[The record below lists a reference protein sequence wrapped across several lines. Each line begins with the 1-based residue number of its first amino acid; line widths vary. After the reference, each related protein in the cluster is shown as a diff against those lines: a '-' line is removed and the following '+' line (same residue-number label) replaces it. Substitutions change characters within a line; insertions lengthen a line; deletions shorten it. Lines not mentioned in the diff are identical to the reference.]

1 MKILLIDA
9 THSFLDFALRCE
21 ADGHTVKVFMGPNKD
36 GTRSCVGDG
45 LLHKVDH
52 WESHMNWAELVL
64 TSDNCK
70 YIKALDGFRAR
81 GYPIL
86 GPTQETAEW
95 ELDRECGQR
104 VLQSAGIATIPSL
117 TFSSYDEAAAL
128 VKRTRKRYVS
138 KPSGDADRALS
149 YVSKGPHDM
158 CFMLDYWKRQGK
170 IKKMPFLLQE
180 FVPGVEMAV
189 GGWFGRSGFLPY
201 FLENFEFKKLMND
214 DVGCNTGEMGTAL
227 RYVMQEN
234 SKLGQEMLCPLEGE
248 LYRQGYTGY
257 IDISVIIDEQGC
269 PWPLEFTTRP
279 GWPLFQIQQ
288 RLHPEPV
295 TWMCDLVHGSDSF
308 LPLLSVAVG
317 VVVAIPD
324 FPYTTLTKKEVS
336 GFPVWGLEG
345 KVCDSVHPAEMM
357 LGKACCFEG
366 GKIVDR
372 PMLVTAG
379 DYVLIASGV
388 ADCVSDAAC
397 NAYKIVDTVE
407 LPNSPMYRTDIG
419 CRLEKQLPLLQRH
432 GYAECWE
439 Y

>member
-1 MKILLIDA
+1 
-9 THSFLDFALRCE
+9 
-21 ADGHTVKVFMGPNKD
+21 
-36 GTRSCVGDG
+36 
-45 LLHKVDH
+45 
-52 WESHMNWAELVL
+52 
-64 TSDNCK
+64 
-70 YIKALDGFRAR
+70 
-81 GYPIL
+81 
-86 GPTQETAEW
+86 
-95 ELDRECGQR
+95 
-104 VLQSAGIATIPSL
+104 
-117 TFSSYDEAAAL
+117 
-128 VKRTRKRYVS
+128 
-138 KPSGDADRALS
+138 
-149 YVSKGPHDM
+149 
-158 CFMLDYWKRQGK
+158 
-170 IKKMPFLLQE
+170 
-180 FVPGVEMAV
+180 
-189 GGWFGRSGFLPY
+189 
-201 FLENFEFKKLMND
+201 
-214 DVGCNTGEMGTAL
+214 
-227 RYVMQEN
+227 
-234 SKLGQEMLCPLEGE
+234 
-248 LYRQGYTGY
+248 
-257 IDISVIIDEQGC
+257 
-269 PWPLEFTTRP
+269 
-279 GWPLFQIQQ
+279 
-288 RLHPEPV
+288 
-295 TWMCDLVHGSDSF
+295 MCDLVHGSDSF